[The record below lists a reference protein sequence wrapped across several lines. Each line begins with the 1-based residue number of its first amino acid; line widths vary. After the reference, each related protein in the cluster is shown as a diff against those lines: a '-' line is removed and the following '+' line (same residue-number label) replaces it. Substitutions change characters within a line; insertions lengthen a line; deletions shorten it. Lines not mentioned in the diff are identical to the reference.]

1 LPKLYILE
9 QIAAFRAGER
19 GLGGPLTAHDM
30 FDEARTLTST
40 DLQRSV
46 DYFSGMPFVSRVH
59 VVETASVPETH
70 WKYFVQV
77 PDQGGAREPIGERI
91 IETPANFHDYEYG
104 AAHVDYVAC
113 VPPGSIARGAL
124 IAAKG
129 AGSVA
134 ACESCHGASLEGA
147 DMPGIGIAPMRAE
160 VSHLT
165 LRDMIDVAAYAAS
178 RKP

>member
-30 FDEARTLTST
+30 FDEARTLTPT
-40 DLQRSV
+40 DLQRGV
-46 DYFSGMPFVSRVH
+46 DYFSGTPFVSRVH
-59 VVETASVPETH
+59 VVETASVPKTH

-104 AAHVDYVAC
+104 AAHVAY